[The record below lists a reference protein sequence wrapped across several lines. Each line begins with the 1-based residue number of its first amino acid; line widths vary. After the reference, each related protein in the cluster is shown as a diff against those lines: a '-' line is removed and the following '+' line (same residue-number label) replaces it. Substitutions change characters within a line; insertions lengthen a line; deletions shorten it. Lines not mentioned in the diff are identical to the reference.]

1 MKRITYILLSLIV
14 AFTVFTG
21 CSNFLNVD
29 SDRYVF
35 DDEYQMKSSNDSLY
49 SIFGVL
55 SLMQELADSYV
66 LLGELRGDLM
76 DVTDKSDKNL
86 VEINNFDISKG
97 NKYGDNIRTYYAI
110 INNCN
115 YIINNV
121 DTSTVNGGEKVM
133 YKVYAASK
141 AIRAWTY
148 MQIVLNYKKATYY
161 EKPLLNL
168 EDAEKDYPE
177 YDMAQLAPVL
187 IEDLEPWKDIPEPEF
202 GQLNSLSVSDCFFPI
217 RFLLGD
223 LYLWTGQY
231 EKAATEYHD
240 LMFRGEYNISNEYGS
255 SRTVLNNAFTG
266 TAYINWINIFNVSSS
281 ECISVLSASNEFGTT
296 FNLDSLVFNYK
307 LKASDVSVNNWD
319 SQMYYYSATL
329 DTLGDLR
336 KWGSAWSFNDLSLL
350 NVNNKFYEAKPGK
363 NNYII
368 KFLRLNPSTVE
379 NRQVMVYRIAL
390 LYLRYAEAVNR
401 LGKPNLAMAVLK
413 NGLTRINM
421 NNPKIIPA
429 KEKSDPLPGYM
440 NFSDVIFDNNKG
452 IRTRGLGNLEYDT
465 LHYIIPANVDTVTYV
480 EDLIV
485 NELALE
491 TAFEGNRFH
500 DLMRIAIR
508 RNDNSYLANRVAAK
522 HKTNGEAI
530 KSKLLNR
537 DNWYIKQ

>member
-1 MKRITYILLSLIV
+1 MRKIIYILLSLIV
-14 AFTVFTG
+14 ASSVLTS
-21 CSNFLNVD
+21 CSNFLDVD

-49 SIFGVL
+49 SMFGVF

-76 DVTDKSDKNL
+76 DITDKSDRNL
-86 VEINNFDISKG
+86 VEINNFEISKG
-97 NKYGDNIRTYYAI
+97 NKYGDKIRTYYAI

-121 DTSTVNGGEKVM
+121 DTTIINGGEKVM

-148 MQIVLNYKKATYY
+148 MQLVLNYKKAVYF

-168 EDAEKDYPE
+168 DDAQKEYPE

-187 IEDLEPWKDIPEPEF
+187 IKDLEPWKNIAEPEF
-202 GQLNSLSVSDCFFPI
+202 GQVNSLFINECFFPI

-223 LYLWTGQY
+223 LYLWTEQY
-231 EKAATEYHD
+231 DKAATEYHD
-240 LMFRGEYNISNEYGS
+240 LMFREKYSITNDFKSTRS
-255 SRTVLNNAFTG
+255 VLNNAFTG
-266 TAYINWINIFNVSSS
+266 LIDIYWLNIFGVGSS
-281 ECISVLSASNEFGTT
+281 ECISVLSASNEFGTN

-307 LKASDVSVNNWD
+307 VKASDVSVNNWD
-319 SQMYYYSATL
+319 SQMYYYSTTL

-336 KWGSAWSFNDLSLL
+336 KWGSTWSYNDLSTYIYRS
-350 NVNNKFYEAKPGK
+350 YEAKPGK
-363 NNYII
+363 DNYII
-368 KFLRLNPSTVE
+368 KYMRLNPSTVE
-379 NRQVMVYRIAL
+379 NRQVMVYRTAL

-401 LGKPNLAMAVLK
+401 LGKPHLAMAVLK

-421 NNPKIIPA
+421 NNPKIIPV

-440 NFSDVIFDNNKG
+440 NFTDVIFDNNKG
-452 IRTRGLGNLEYDT
+452 IRPRGCGNLEYDT
-465 LHYIIPANVDTVTYV
+465 LHYIIPANVDTMTYV

-500 DLMRIAIR
+500 DLMRIAVR

-522 HKTNGEAI
+522 HKTNSEAI
-530 KSKLLNR
+530 KNKLLNR